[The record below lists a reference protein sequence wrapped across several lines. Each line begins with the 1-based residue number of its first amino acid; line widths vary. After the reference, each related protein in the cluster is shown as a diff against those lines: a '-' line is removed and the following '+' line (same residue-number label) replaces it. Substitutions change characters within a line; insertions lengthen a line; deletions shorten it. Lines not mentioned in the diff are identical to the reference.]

1 MEYFHMDA
9 STFHRASYIAHARGD
24 RVPTGR
30 KYVGSVDEKAI
41 GARLRQLRQQ
51 RGLTQ
56 AEVAGGLG
64 IDQSLISEYE
74 RGVVRLH
81 GSLIIGL
88 AKLLK
93 VSTDQ
98 LLGVE
103 KLKNGDILGDRR
115 FLRRLLRTE
124 KLSRREKQLLLGTID
139 KFLKGAGVA

>member
-1 MEYFHMDA
+1 MPA
-9 STFHRASYIAHARGD
+9 
-24 RVPTGR
+24 GR

-56 AEVAGGLG
+56 AEIAEGLG

-115 FLRRLLRTE
+115 FLRRLLRIE

-139 KFLKGAGVA
+139 KFLKGAGVT

>member
-1 MEYFHMDA
+1 MP
-9 STFHRASYIAHARGD
+9 S
-24 RVPTGR
+24 GR
-30 KYVGSVDEKAI
+30 KYVGSVDEKTI
-41 GARLRQLRQQ
+41 GARLRELRQQ

-56 AEVAGGLG
+56 AEVAQALG

-81 GSLIIGL
+81 GSLIVGL

-115 FLRRLLRTE
+115 FLRRLLQIE